1 MKNKKLLIG
10 LGVLAAAGITIYLV
24 TRKKD
29 EKKSNFITD
38 KNKPK
43 KKTKKDTRNYGHA
56 IYTKSLYE

>member
-38 KNKPK
+38 KKKPK
-43 KKTKKDTRNYGHA
+43 NEPKVKNKGGSGT
-56 IYTKSLYE
+56 TKSLYE